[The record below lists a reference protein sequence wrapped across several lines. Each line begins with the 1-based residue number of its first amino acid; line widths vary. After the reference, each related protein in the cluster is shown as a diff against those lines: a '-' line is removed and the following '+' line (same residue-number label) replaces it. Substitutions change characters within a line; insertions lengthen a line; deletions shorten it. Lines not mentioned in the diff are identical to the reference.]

1 MGLDSDDER
10 PDGISIEDAYKAI
23 RSWYQANV
31 DSYASDP
38 QRGRY
43 ATDSKVY
50 IESLPPRD
58 RATRSEMEDTLLR
71 VLSRDL
77 EIAPALTLFGGRCA
91 SRVSVSSVVRSRQVV
106 RLRPLEGNRMDR
118 VQR

>member
-23 RSWYQANV
+23 RSWYRANV

-58 RATRSEMEDTLLR
+58 RATPSEMEDTLLR

-77 EIAPALTLFGGRCA
+77 ERAYHLSDGQFKMAAYAQAAFETAGR
-91 SRVSVSSVVRSRQVV
+91 S
-106 RLRPLEGNRMDR
+106 PLGR
-118 VQR
+118 